1 VSPGDAAPE
10 NRDSAKAE
18 LRVRADRVRIHEPR
32 GQARSTDV
40 SDWAFA
46 DLRTALIRPGTENVV
61 GTLYECSSGIRSSK
75 FPLESEDT
83 LGPSDQIL
91 RFVGTLSS
99 RMRKNENLPST
110 GPVV

>member
-10 NRDSAKAE
+10 NRDSAKAK
-18 LRVRADRVRIHEPR
+18 LRVRAGRVRMHESR

-46 DLRTALIRPGTENVV
+46 DLRTALIRPGTEDVM

-75 FPLESEDT
+75 FPKIRY
-83 LGPSDQIL
+83 QIL
-91 RFVGTLSS
+91 RFVGTPSS
-99 RMRKNENLPST
+99 SMRKNENLPST